1 MRLNRIEKV
10 IMLSY
15 VDSYVNSLKMDLK
28 TAKQSAKGNIIKAK
42 ETAIK
47 EGLYDLPAD
56 YYKEIFRMENNN
68 IDNEFTRYY
77 KEARKDGVKDEDIIY
92 LWETYPVERFMLQ
105 ETQNLINLNVMLT
118 ALHQGKTMEEATKTV
133 RKNFPTYGN
142 PLIKIE
148 YGSYEDNALP
158 LEFIFKVNKNVLPK
172 LEYDF
177 KLKEELEKFSTF
189 NAFIR
194 YLTRNDKLGKLNKS

>member
-1 MRLNRIEKV
+1 MRLNRIEKE

-15 VDSYVNSLKMDLK
+15 VNSYVGSLKMDLK
-28 TAKQSAKGNIIKAK
+28 TAKQAAKGNIVKAK

-68 IDNEFTRYY
+68 VDNKFTRYY

-105 ETQNLINLNVMLT
+105 ETQNLININVHIT
-118 ALHQGKTMEEATKTV
+118 ALHEGKTHAEATKRV

-142 PLIKIE
+142 PLIKTE

-158 LEFIFKVNKNVLPK
+158 LEFIFKVNKNILPK
-172 LEYDF
+172 LVYDF
-177 KLKEELEKFSTF
+177 KLNEELEKFSSF

-194 YLTRNDKLGKLNKS
+194 YLARNDKLGKLKKG

>member
-1 MRLNRIEKV
+1 MRLNRIEKE

-15 VDSYVNSLKMDLK
+15 VNSYVGSLKMDLK
-28 TAKQSAKGNIIKAK
+28 TAKQAAKGNIVKAK

-56 YYKEIFRMENNN
+56 YYKKIFRMENNN
-68 IDNEFTRYY
+68 VDNKFTRYY

-105 ETQNLINLNVMLT
+105 ETQNLININVFLT
-118 ALHQGKTMEEATKTV
+118 AMGEGKTEQEATETV

-142 PLIKIE
+142 PLIKVE

-172 LEYDF
+172 LVHDF
-177 KLKEELEKFSTF
+177 KLKEELEKFSSF

-194 YLTRNDKLGKLNKS
+194 YLARNDKLGSLSS

>member
-1 MRLNRIEKV
+1 MRLNRIEKE

-15 VDSYVNSLKMDLK
+15 VNSYVGSLKMNLK
-28 TAKQSAKGNIIKAK
+28 TAKQAAKGNIVKAK

-47 EGLYDLPAD
+47 EGLYDLPTD

-68 IDNEFTRYY
+68 VDNKLTRYY
-77 KEARKDGVKDEDIIY
+77 KEARKDGVKEEDIIY

-105 ETQNLINLNVMLT
+105 ETQNLININVFLT
-118 ALHQGKTMEEATKTV
+118 AMGEGKTEQEATETV

-172 LEYDF
+172 LVHDF
-177 KLKEELEKFSTF
+177 KLKEELEKFSSF

-194 YLTRNDKLGKLNKS
+194 YLARNDKLGSLSS

>member
-1 MRLNRIEKV
+1 MRLNRIEKE

-15 VDSYVNSLKMDLK
+15 VNSYVGSLKMNLK
-28 TAKQSAKGNIIKAK
+28 TAKQAAKGNIVKAK

-68 IDNEFTRYY
+68 VDNKLTRYY

-92 LWETYPVERFMLQ
+92 LWGTYPVERFMLQ
-105 ETQNLINLNVMLT
+105 ETQNLININVFLT
-118 ALHQGKTMEEATKTV
+118 TMGEGKTEQEATETV

-172 LEYDF
+172 LVHDF
-177 KLKEELEKFSTF
+177 KLKEELEKFSSF

-194 YLTRNDKLGKLNKS
+194 YLARNDKLGSLSS

>member
-1 MRLNRIEKV
+1 MRLNRIEKE

-15 VDSYVNSLKMDLK
+15 VNSYVGSLKMNLK
-28 TAKQSAKGNIIKAK
+28 TAKQAAKGNIVKAK
-42 ETAIK
+42 EIAIK
-47 EGLYDLPAD
+47 KGVYDLPAD

-68 IDNEFTRYY
+68 VDNKLTRYY

-105 ETQNLINLNVMLT
+105 ETQNLININVFLT
-118 ALHQGKTMEEATKTV
+118 AMGEGKTEQEATETV

-172 LEYDF
+172 LVHDF
-177 KLKEELEKFSTF
+177 KLKEELEKFSSF

-194 YLTRNDKLGKLNKS
+194 YLARNDKLGSLSS